1 MLDEVQTV
9 YVGGGTPSVLGASLE
24 ELLSATVAAPGI
36 REVSCEAN
44 PESLDEN
51 VMQAMLRGGVTRVS
65 LGVQSLNNHELKLLG
80 RRHTAEQALKAVQR
94 VQDAGLA
101 LSCDLMCGIP
111 AQTTES
117 WLNTLNTIVEYGVE
131 HVSVYPLTIEH
142 GTAFGVRVARGQME
156 EPDEDLQADL
166 MLIASDVLGRA
177 GLERYEVASYA
188 TPEAQCVHN
197 KAYWTGEPYI
207 GLGTGAASMLTPGAY
222 ERLRTIA
229 PQLPAM
235 PSETKRI
242 RLTVQSGRKEMAS
255 QGDFSSMHFS
265 AEYLTL
271 RQSVAEDLMLA
282 MRKTEGAS
290 HQLLSYAAE
299 VLGSYELA
307 QTIKR
312 VEHNG
317 LAKMQPDG
325 SLVPTSH
332 GWLLGNALYGE
343 MWGLSAGTIENREC

>member
-1 MLDEVQTV
+1 
-9 YVGGGTPSVLGASLE
+9 
-24 ELLSATVAAPGI
+24 
-36 REVSCEAN
+36 
-44 PESLDEN
+44 
-51 VMQAMLRGGVTRVS
+51 
-65 LGVQSLNNHELKLLG
+65 
-80 RRHTAEQALKAVQR
+80 
-94 VQDAGLA
+94 
-101 LSCDLMCGIP
+101 
-111 AQTTES
+111 
-117 WLNTLNTIVEYGVE
+117 
-131 HVSVYPLTIEH
+131 
-142 GTAFGVRVARGQME
+142 
-156 EPDEDLQADL
+156 
-166 MLIASDVLGRA
+166 
-177 GLERYEVASYA
+177 
-188 TPEAQCVHN
+188 
-197 KAYWTGEPYI
+197 
-207 GLGTGAASMLTPGAY
+207 MLTPGAY